1 MRDRLER
8 LQNWLKETHSTGFEL
23 SRFFLLH
30 SLDGDFVSAP
40 GQWRPVTAGVIAILL
55 SSCLVFAQV
64 FSGKYMILNWR
75 PAVEP
80 FRRAV
85 LADTLF
91 LITLA
96 MFVIGLFTSFQWAS
110 LFPGL
115 RDYLALASLP
125 VRLREMFVAKFT
137 ALLAFAGLFI
147 LAITLPLSVMLP
159 TAMSGRHATT
169 PYGVEVGAILVSTS
183 LASLFMFF
191 SLVAVQGVLLNVI
204 PIRQFTGVS
213 LAVQAFLLTVLMC
226 SLPFVFSIPGM
237 DQFMDQRPGW
247 AVWVPPLWFL
257 GLHQTMVGA
266 FEPFANRLAALSLA
280 GVGASAVAVM
290 LTYTWS
296 YRRHKMRL
304 MESAGTGAATVR
316 RGWLTVLGGWV
327 IPDSRKLA
335 VFSFIRKTL
344 SRNRQHRLVLTAFAG
359 LAVAVIFESFISL
372 ALSRGFRGF
381 SAPSPGLRLAAIS
394 APLALS
400 LFMLAG
406 FRYLFRLPVELR
418 ANWAFRVNEEGIRPA
433 FLGGVEWFLLCGAV
447 LPVAGL
453 TLPLEVYILG
463 ARAGFSAALLCLLP
477 SLALMELLLMQI
489 KRIPFTSSYL
499 PGQRPVIQT
508 VVLYCVA
515 LFLYVS
521 VLGGIVAW
529 CLERSMLTLG
539 MLAGLFA
546 VWMLARRVRR
556 EFGEGGQ
563 IDFEELPE
571 PVVMALDL
579 DRD

>member
-1 MRDRLER
+1 MRNTLEHLR
-8 LQNWLKETHSTGFEL
+8 NWLQETHSTGFEL

-30 SLDGDFVSAP
+30 SFDGDFVSAP
-40 GQWRPVTAGVIAILL
+40 GQWRPVTFGVIAILL

-75 PAVEP
+75 PSVEP

-125 VRLREMFVAKFT
+125 IRLRELFMAKFA
-137 ALLAFAGLFI
+137 ALLAFTGVFI
-147 LAITLPLSVMLP
+147 GATTLPLSVMLP
-159 TAMSGRHATT
+159 TAMSGRYATT
-169 PYGVEVGAILVSTS
+169 NYGVEVAAILVSSS
-183 LASLFMFF
+183 LGALFVFF
-191 SLVAVQGVLLNVI
+191 SLVVVQGVLLNII
-204 PIRQFTGVS
+204 PIRQFTRVS
-213 LAVQAFLLTVLMC
+213 LVVQGLLLTVLMC
-226 SLPFVFSIPGM
+226 ALPFVFSIPGM
-237 DQFMDQRPGW
+237 DRLMDNRPDW
-247 AVWVPPLWFL
+247 AVWIPPLWFL
-257 GLHQTMVGA
+257 GLHQVMVGA
-266 FEPFANRLAALSLA
+266 VEPYANRLAALSLA
-280 GVGASAVAVM
+280 AVGISAVAVL

-296 YRRHKMRL
+296 YRRHRIRL
-304 MESAGTGAATVR
+304 MESAVIGSGKTR
-316 RGWLTVLGGWV
+316 PGWLTTFAAWI

-335 VFSFIRKTL
+335 VFSFIAKTL
-344 SRNRQHRLVLTAFAG
+344 SRNQQHRLVLTAFAG
-359 LAVAVIFESFISL
+359 LAVAMIFESFISL

-381 SAPSPGLRLAAIS
+381 SAPSPALRLAAIS

-418 ANWAFRVNEEGIRPA
+418 ANWPFRVNEEAFRRA
-433 FLGGVEWFLLCGAV
+433 FLGGVKWFLICGAV
-447 LPVAGL
+447 LPVAAL
-453 TLPLEVYILG
+453 TLPLEMYILG
-463 ARAGFSAALLCLLP
+463 WRAGLSVTLLCLLP

-499 PGQRPVIQT
+499 PGQRPVIET
-508 VVLYCVA
+508 VMLYGVA

-521 VLGGIVAW
+521 VLASLMTW
-529 CLERSMLTLG
+529 CLEKHSLTLG
-539 MLAGLFA
+539 LTAILIA
-546 VWMLARRVRR
+546 IWMIARKVRR
-556 EFGEGGQ
+556 KFGEEGR
-563 IDFEELPE
+563 IEFDELPE
-571 PVVMALDL
+571 PVVMALDI